1 MGRRDRLFW
10 ATTLSFAVAVGP
22 VARADDKPWVTGVSE
37 QNKAAAKLLLDRG
50 NAKFVEKDYVAAL
63 ELYKQAVASWDHP
76 AIRFNMVRCLIQLDR
91 TVEANENLALALKY
105 GAAPL
110 EEAVY
115 AEALAYQKLLANQVA
130 TVRVRCDQAGVKI
143 ALDGEPMV
151 ECPGD
156 QERQVKPGRHQLVGS
171 KAGFLTKT
179 SDVFVVG
186 GRHEQVELSL
196 APMTGNGK
204 IVHRWAT
211 WKPWVFVG
219 AGLVVTGVGGLI
231 EYQSFK
237 TMNDYDRALVAAC
250 MDTGCGIDKP
260 VPDNVSDLKATAK
273 LQNAIAI
280 GVMSAGAAAVIT
292 GGVLVYMNRART
304 VYPTAEIVPQGATVS
319 VRGHF

>member
-1 MGRRDRLFW
+1 MALLASTAPAF
-10 ATTLSFAVAVGP
+10 
-22 VARADDKPWVTGVSE
+22 ADDKPWVTGVSE
-37 QNKAAAKLLLDRG
+37 QSKAAAKVLLDRG

-63 ELYKQAVASWDHP
+63 ELYRQAVASWDHP

-115 AEALAYQKLLANQVA
+115 AEALAYKKLLANQVA
-130 TVRVRCDQAGVKI
+130 ALRVRCDQAGVRI
-143 ALDGEPMV
+143 TLDGEQIV
-151 ECPGD
+151 NCPGD
-156 QERQVKPGRHQLVGS
+156 EERPVKPGRHQLVGA

-186 GRHEQVELSL
+186 GGHEQVELSL
-196 APMTGNGK
+196 APMTGGGK

-211 WKPWVFVG
+211 WVPWIVVG
-219 AGLVVTGVGGLI
+219 AGLTVTGVGGLI

-250 MDTGCGIDKP
+250 GEAGCSVDRP
-260 VPDNVSDLKATAK
+260 VPDNVRDLKDSAK
-273 LQNAIAI
+273 LQNAVAI
-280 GVMSAGAAAVIT
+280 GVLSAGVATVIT
-292 GGVLVYMNRART
+292 GSVLVYMNRGRT
-304 VYPTAEIVPQGATVS
+304 VYPTAEVVPQGATVS
-319 VRGHF
+319 VRGRF